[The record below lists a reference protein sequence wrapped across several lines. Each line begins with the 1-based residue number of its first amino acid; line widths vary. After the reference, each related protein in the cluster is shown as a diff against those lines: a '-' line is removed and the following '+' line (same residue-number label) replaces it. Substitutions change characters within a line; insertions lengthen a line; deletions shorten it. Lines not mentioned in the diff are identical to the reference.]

1 VPIPSAAA
9 IVVLNTMVK
18 HAHATGE
25 YNARRADCE
34 TAATLLGRRLPH
46 VRTLR
51 DVESADLSAHE
62 AELPPRIFQRARHV
76 VTENQRVRE
85 AGDALARGDLDTCG
99 RLMADSHR
107 SLRDDFEVS
116 AAELDRMVELAASEP
131 GVHGT
136 RMTGGG
142 FGGCTVSL
150 VDTSAADRFVHSMQR
165 RYADATGRRPDAWIC
180 LPSRGVHEL
189 TGPQ

>member
-1 VPIPSAAA
+1 
-9 IVVLNTMVK
+9 VVLNTMVK

-34 TAATLLGRRLPH
+34 TAAALLAERLPH
-46 VRTLR
+46 ARTLR
-51 DVESADLSAHE
+51 DVECSDLSAHG
-62 AELPPRIFQRARHV
+62 AGLPPRILRRARHV

-85 AGDALARGDLDTCG
+85 AGDALARGDLETCG
-99 RLMADSHR
+99 RLMAESHR

-116 AAELDRMVELAASEP
+116 AAELDLMVELAASEP

-150 VDTSAADRFVHSMQR
+150 VESAAADRFVHSMQR

-189 TGPQ
+189 SCPQ